1 MNLYIWYTKHEK
13 LNNYPDLVCT
23 TNGDGDDNILSFWVI
38 NGHWSGR
45 LFKDE
50 KLFVIKNERK
60 TRGGHC
66 DYILSEGPLYHYHYG
81 HIDSA

>member
-1 MNLYIWYTKHEK
+1 MNLYIWYTEHAR

-23 TNGDGDDNILSFWVI
+23 TNEDDNILSFQVI

-60 TRGGHC
+60 TRGRHC
-66 DYILSEGPLYHYHYG
+66 DYILSEEPLYHYHYG
-81 HIDSA
+81 HIVDA